1 MSERDP
7 TLLPSLLPSLTLVLP
22 CHDEEAVL
30 EETTRQLEPVLAR
43 LVERGLV
50 APGAKVLYV
59 DDGSNDA
66 TWSLITRLAEA
77 SPHVEGLKLSRN
89 FGHQNALFAG
99 LMHADADL
107 VVSLDADLQ
116 DDVTVVETMVE
127 AHHQGYDVVYGA
139 RRSRGVDAVSK
150 RLSAKLYYKL
160 LRAMGA
166 EVIDDH
172 ADFRLMSRKAV
183 DALSGFQEAHLFLR
197 GIVPLLGFKSKVVHY
212 ERKERFAGET
222 KYGPRKMLALAL
234 DGVTSFTSAPLK
246 LIAWFGAFMSVT
258 ALAMSIWALMARLL
272 GNTVPGWASI
282 VVPLYFLGGVQIL
295 TTGVLG
301 IYVSKLYGEV
311 KKRPR
316 YIVESHVGQR
326 AHDERVVT
334 RLRQEPRSAH
344 RTRS

>member
-1 MSERDP
+1 MTPIDRTPP
-7 TLLPSLLPSLTLVLP
+7 TLVVVVP

-30 EETTRQLEPVLAR
+30 EETTRQLTPILAR
-43 LVERGLV
+43 LVERDLV
-50 APGAKVLYV
+50 AADPKILYV
-59 DDGSNDA
+59 DDGSSDD
-66 TWSLITRLAEA
+66 TWPLIARLSSE

-99 LMHADADL
+99 LMHAEADV

-116 DDVTVVETMVE
+116 DDVSVVETMVE
-127 AHHQGYDVVYGA
+127 GYHEGYDVVYGA
-139 RRSRGVDAVSK
+139 RRARGVDALGK
-150 RLSAKLYYKL
+150 RLSARLYYKL

-166 EVIDDH
+166 EVVDDH

-197 GIVPLLGFKSKVVHY
+197 GLVPLLGFKSKVVYY
-212 ERKERFAGET
+212 ERRERFAGET
-222 KYGPRKMLALAL
+222 KYGPRKMLGLAL
-234 DGVTSFTSAPLK
+234 DGITSFTSAPLK
-246 LIAWFGAFMSVT
+246 LIAWFGALMSVT
-258 ALAMSIWALMARLL
+258 ALCMSVWALMAKLL

-316 YIVESHVGQR
+316 YIIEAHVGQR
-326 AHDERVVT
+326 AQEERAVT
-334 RLRQEPRSAH
+334 RLRHEPRAA
-344 RTRS
+344 RRS

>member
-1 MSERDP
+1 MSQTDRTP
-7 TLLPSLLPSLTLVLP
+7 PSLVLVVP

-30 EETTRQLEPVLAR
+30 EETTRQLTPILAR

-50 APGAKVLYV
+50 AAGPKILYV
-59 DDGSNDA
+59 DDGSNDG
-66 TWSLITRLAEA
+66 TWPLVARLAEE

-99 LMHADADL
+99 LMHAESDV

-116 DDVTVVETMVE
+116 DDVSVVEAMVE
-127 AHHQGYDVVYGA
+127 GYHEGYDVVYGA
-139 RRSRGVDAVSK
+139 RRARSVDALGK

-166 EVIDDH
+166 EVVDDH

-197 GIVPLLGFKSKVVHY
+197 GLVPLLGFRSKVVYY

-222 KYGPRKMLALAL
+222 KYGPRKMLGLAL

-246 LIAWFGAFMSVT
+246 LIAWFGALMSVT
-258 ALAMSIWALMARLL
+258 ALGMSIWALMARLL

-316 YIVESHVGQR
+316 YIIEAHVAQR
-326 AHDERVVT
+326 TCEERAVT
-334 RLRQEPRSAH
+334 RLRHEPRAA
-344 RTRS
+344 RRS